1 MAAAGAHAAAP
12 AYLEVHP
19 ADLTARVERVPGRD
33 EIPVVCEERLVVEHY
48 PR

>member
-19 ADLTARVERVPGRD
+19 ADLTARVERMPGRD
-33 EIPVVCEERLVVEHY
+33 EIPVVCGEQLVVGY
-48 PR
+48 YSR

>member
-19 ADLTARVERVPGRD
+19 ADLTARVERMPGRD
-33 EIPVVCEERLVVEHY
+33 EIPVVCGEQLVVRY
-48 PR
+48 YSR

>member
-19 ADLTARVERVPGRD
+19 ADLTARVEGVPGRD
-33 EIPVVCEERLVVEHY
+33 EIPVVWEEQLVVEHY
-48 PR
+48 SR